1 MPFVAAARQFLEDPG
16 ELSEDRDLEIM
27 NDTVTYLL
35 GNAIGLENAK
45 STDTIVKFLNDQGYD
60 INRPYW
66 EIGILGKLRE
76 EGVFIASN
84 RSKGMYI
91 LNSEDEAERFYHQ
104 YATRAAIQNNRLAW
118 LRTLIDTARW
128 EKIHNKPHKKVNKF

>member
-16 ELSEDRDLEIM
+16 ELSEDKDIDIM
-27 NDTVTYLL
+27 NDTISFLL

-45 STDTIVKFLNDQGYD
+45 STDTIVRFLNEQGYD
-60 INRPYW
+60 INRHYW
-66 EIGILGKLRE
+66 EINILGKLRE

-104 YATRAAIQNNRLAW
+104 YATRASIQNTRLAW

-128 EKIHNKPHKKVNKF
+128 EKIHDKPHKK